1 MSDKSKGER
10 KGTKQKKEKM
20 KKLNLATY
28 LINN

>member
-20 KKLNLATY
+20 KKIKPSDLFD
-28 LINN
+28 